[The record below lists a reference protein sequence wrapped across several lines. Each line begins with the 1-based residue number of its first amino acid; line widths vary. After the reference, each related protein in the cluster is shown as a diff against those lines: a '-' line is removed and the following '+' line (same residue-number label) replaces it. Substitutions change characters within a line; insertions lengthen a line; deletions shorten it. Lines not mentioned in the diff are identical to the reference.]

1 MGFEL
6 DPCGVHG
13 EDGELIAAGHV
24 RLHEGDRLVVEAPN
38 YSGGSVWPGDAVVL
52 VVASELRGNCT
63 VDARV
68 VSSAPT
74 MLELTDL
81 EVREVVQKR
90 SAVRV
95 PVDVRI
101 TIAYAVEEG
110 ESVKLPEPLS
120 VQVLDLSAYGMR
132 FRADTAVPLGT
143 LLEGSYP
150 GGRRTIP
157 FVVEILRHEELPR
170 GGVGHGGRF
179 VDMAER
185 DTEELFH
192 EVLERQRKIIA
203 ERRAA
208 L

>member
-6 DPCGVHG
+6 DPCWVHG
-13 EDGELIAAGHV
+13 EGGELIAAGHV
-24 RLHEGDRLVVEAPN
+24 RVHEEDRLVVEAPN

-63 VDARV
+63 VDATV
-68 VSSAPT
+68 VASAPT
-74 MLELTDL
+74 RLEVTDL
-81 EVREVVQKR
+81 EIREVVQKR

-95 PVDVRI
+95 PVDARI
-101 TIAYAVEEG
+101 MIAFQFENG
-110 ESVKLPEPLS
+110 ESVKLPEPLPI
-120 VQVLDLSAYGMR
+120 QVLDLSAYGMR

-143 LLEGSYP
+143 MLEGVYP
-150 GGRRTIP
+150 GSRRTIP
-157 FVVEILRHEELPR
+157 FLVEILRHDELPR

-185 DTEELFH
+185 DTDELFH